1 VNATHEEIPPPLP
14 LLALAFAKSQGP
26 RRKLPLRTKG
36 IPGGD
41 LNVAHPGLLFGLV
54 GPGPQGIVGTA
65 EIPWEALLAEL
76 VAFTEVED
84 EEEDDNE
91 ADGESK
97 GL

>member
-26 RRKLPLRTKG
+26 RRKLPLRAKG
-36 IPGGD
+36 VPRGD

-54 GPGPQGIVGTA
+54 GPGSRWIAGTA
-65 EIPWEALLAEL
+65 EIPREALLAEL
-76 VAFTEVED
+76 VAFTEEED

-91 ADGESK
+91 ADGKSK